1 MSLIFEAI
9 YENGVL
15 KPLRDPGLYEHERV
29 VVNVER
35 ARGEEDASSQLAA
48 WHEVYSGL
56 SESDIAEVEAIA
68 LDRSHF
74 FRRESE

>member
-15 KPLRDPGLYEHERV
+15 KPLRDPGLLEHERV

-48 WHEVYSGL
+48 WREVYSGL

>member
-15 KPLRDPGLYEHERV
+15 KPLQDPGLSEHERV

-35 ARGEEDASSQLAA
+35 AEEEDASTQLAA
-48 WHEVYSGL
+48 WREVYSGL
-56 SESDIAEVEAIA
+56 SENDIAEVEATA

-74 FRRESE
+74 FREEGE

>member
-15 KPLRDPGLYEHERV
+15 KPLQDPGLLEHERV

-35 ARGEEDASSQLAA
+35 TEGENASSQLAA
-48 WHEVYSGL
+48 WREVYSGL

>member
-15 KPLRDPGLYEHERV
+15 KPLQDPGLSEHERV

-35 ARGEEDASSQLAA
+35 AEEEDASTQLAA
-48 WHEVYSGL
+48 WREVYSGL
-56 SESDIAEVEAIA
+56 SENDIAEVEAIA

-74 FRRESE
+74 FREEGE